1 MNRSLLQA
9 ATLSLGIFLLGCSA
23 QGDDPGANQKTTEKP
38 PVAVEVAKVATSEIR
53 EGIQVVGSLSP
64 KFETDVRSEYTGIV
78 SEVYVAEWVRV
89 KKGAPLARLDTRES
103 EVLLQ
108 KAKTAVE
115 VAKANFLQAEVAA
128 NRASRE
134 YDRLIKLKEYGLVT
148 QQNLD
153 DGLTEK
159 NAAEARRA
167 AAGAQ
172 VRVAED
178 EVLYMETKFS
188 KSVIRAPVD
197 GVVSLRNVN
206 VGDYVGEPGGKPMF
220 RIVDNRVLNL
230 IVTVP
235 SIEMS
240 KVRVGQAL
248 IFTTDALPGKTFR
261 GKVMYI
267 NPAVNEADRSVKVV
281 AEVRNDPEELKGG
294 LFVKG
299 RILTGQKRKVFL
311 VPRAALTAWDI
322 PARKGELFIVEN
334 STARRRT
341 VSTGIATG
349 DSIEITT
356 GLSQADQVVIRGGF
370 NLQAGDKVNIIRVH
384 GGS

>member
-9 ATLSLGIFLLGCSA
+9 ATFSLGIFLLGCSA
-23 QGDDPGANQKTTEKP
+23 QGDDPGPNQKATEKP
-38 PVAVEVAKVATSEIR
+38 PVAVEVAKVAASEIR

-78 SEVYVAEWVRV
+78 SEVFVAEWVWV

-115 VAKANFLQAEVAA
+115 VSKANLLQAQVAA
-128 NRASRE
+128 NRATRE
-134 YDRLIKLKEYGLVT
+134 YDRLTKLKEYGLVT

-159 NAAEARRA
+159 KAAEARSTA
-167 AAGAQ
+167 ARAQ

-178 EVLYMETKFS
+178 EVLYLETKFS

-240 KVRVGQAL
+240 KVRVGQTL

-281 AEVRNDPEELKGG
+281 AEVRNDPEDLKGG

-341 VSTGIATG
+341 VSTGMATG
-349 DSIEITT
+349 DSIEITA